1 MKIIY
6 ISNSRIPT
14 EKAHG
19 FQIVKM
25 CESFAQSWAEVKL
38 ILPDRSNREFWGVDI
53 FKHYGLENNFQIIKL
68 KSLDPTWLFKAPAG
82 FYIKIQSLF
91 FMYSLRRWLRRQKFS
106 SEDILYTRDELL
118 LPLLLRFSKNV
129 IWESHA
135 LPRQLDFYKKYIQ
148 GCRAIMPLTFRIKED
163 LVKLGVPESKIM
175 VSADAV
181 DLEVFDIQMD
191 KQTARQELHLK
202 VDKII
207 LGYTGSLKTKGLD
220 KGVMT
225 ILQAAAKLK
234 SVFNNLHVV
243 LVGGGPEDTDFY
255 SNLGQELGVEK
266 MVTFVPKV
274 DQRTLAVYQKA
285 FDILLMPF
293 PNIKHYAYYM
303 SPLKMFE
310 YLAAKRPI
318 IASDLPS
325 IREVL
330 SESSCYFV
338 KAGEAEDLA
347 KVIKQAVTDTKLSA
361 TKADAAYVLAGKYS
375 WRQRA
380 ENIIDF
386 INHVK

>member
-25 CESFAQSWAEVKL
+25 CDSFAQSRAEVEL
-38 ILPDRSNREFWGVDI
+38 ILPDRSNREFKGVDI
-53 FKHYGLENNFQIIKL
+53 FRHYGLKNNFQIVKL

-91 FMYSLRRWLRRQKFS
+91 FMNSLRRWLRRQNLS
-106 SEDILYTRDELL
+106 TEDILYTRDELL
-118 LPLLLRFSKNV
+118 MPLLLKFSKNV

-135 LPRQLDFYKKYIQ
+135 LPRRLDFYKKYIQ
-148 GCRAIMPLTFRIKED
+148 SCRAIMPLTLRIKED
-163 LVKLGVPESKIM
+163 LVKLGIAEAKIL
-175 VSADAV
+175 VSPDAV
-181 DLEVFDIQMD
+181 DLEVFDINMD
-191 KQTARQELHLK
+191 KQTARQELHLED
-202 VDKII
+202 DKII

-220 KGVMT
+220 KGVSL
-225 ILQAAAKLK
+225 ILRAAVKLK
-234 SVFNNLHVV
+234 SGFNNLQVV
-243 LVGGGPEDTDFY
+243 LVGGSLEDIEFY
-255 SNLGQELGVEK
+255 SKQCRELGVEM
-266 MVTFVPKV
+266 MVTFIPKV
-274 DQRTLAVYQKA
+274 DQRTLAIYQKA

-293 PNIKHYAYYM
+293 PNIKHYAHYM

-330 SESSCYFV
+330 SESSCFFV
-338 KAGEAEDLA
+338 KAGDSEDLA
-347 KVIKQAVTDTKLSA
+347 NVIKQAMTATKLSTA
-361 TKADAAYVLAGKYS
+361 KAAEAYVLAGKYS
-375 WRQRA
+375 WQQRA
-380 ENIIDF
+380 KNITDF
-386 INHVK
+386 INHVQ